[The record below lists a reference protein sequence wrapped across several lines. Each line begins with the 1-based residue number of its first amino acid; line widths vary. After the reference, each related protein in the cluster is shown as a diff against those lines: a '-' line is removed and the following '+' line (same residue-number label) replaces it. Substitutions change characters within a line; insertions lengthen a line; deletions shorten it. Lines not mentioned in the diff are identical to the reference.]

1 MKRLF
6 ELINKNILKEF
17 FSEKTHLIPTE
28 KELPIITISRE
39 MGSGGRPIANLVVKT
54 LGKPWK
60 LFHREIIEEI
70 SKESQMEKKLIK
82 EVDENK
88 IPLIDELV
96 ADFFVK
102 RYLNLS
108 NYYKN
113 LVKVL
118 STVGHRGYVIIMG
131 RGAQYLFP
139 QALNVRIICET
150 DQRIKWLIEY
160 EKIIDFEK
168 AIYGHDPRKA
178 HHYDLVIRTG
188 PEISIE
194 DAADIIVFAAR
205 KKF

>member
-96 ADFFVK
+96 ADFFGK

-160 EKIIDFEK
+160 EKITRNE
-168 AIYGHDPRKA
+168 AIKR
-178 HHYDLVIRTG
+178 
-188 PEISIE
+188 IE
-194 DAADIIVFAAR
+194 DSDQ
-205 KKF
+205 KKIHF

>member
-96 ADFFVK
+96 ADFFGK